1 MGSIIQFPRPT
12 DTSELGQGFY
22 TIAEAARLARV
33 PMGTLRYWR
42 KECILLETIEWED
55 EEEER
60 EIGYTF
66 DTLVYMRLLRM
77 LRDNDVS
84 LRKAVEGVSSLTDRF
99 GPPGPAWE
107 RARLFVYRSDLYV
120 HAKDEWKTTV
130 VTRGGQKSADVL
142 FGDEFQRLRDRAD
155 ALLVP
160 REFQNRVEID
170 PAKRNGHPVI
180 VGTTVPTSLVYE
192 MVKAGHNV
200 SEIHREFP
208 FLPLASVKAAQRFE
222 HYLDLPLAA

>member
-1 MGSIIQFPRPT
+1 MGSIIQFPPPVEVA
-12 DTSELGQGFY
+12 ELGKGFY
-22 TIAEAARLARV
+22 TISEAARLARV
-33 PMGTLRYWR
+33 PLGTLRYWR

-84 LRKAVEGVSSLTDRF
+84 LRKAVEGVSSLTGRF

-107 RARLFVYRSDLYV
+107 QARLFVFGSDLYV
-120 HAKDEWKTTV
+120 HAKDEWETTV
-130 VTRGGQKSADVL
+130 ATRSGQRSVDAL

-160 REFQNRVEID
+160 REFQRRVEID
-170 PAKRNGHPVI
+170 PAKRNGHPVM

-192 MVKAGHNV
+192 MEKAGYNV
-200 SEIHREFP
+200 SEIHREYP

-222 HYLDLPLAA
+222 HYLDLHIAA